1 MKINY
6 KMSNY
11 LRYKREKSKRDSFS
25 CLLCFSGL
33 YWVVTTCDKPLL
45 INDIIFA
52 VKKKRDSFL
61 INTKLYKVATKKKM
75 WILSKCEIKAIFTL
89 LFFFILFTNIKS
101 PRKKEKRENNYSFSQ
116 KKKKIILT
124 TLL

>member
-61 INTKLYKVATKKKM
+61 INTKMYKVATKKKM
-75 WILSKCEIKAIFTL
+75 
-89 LFFFILFTNIKS
+89 
-101 PRKKEKRENNYSFSQ
+101 
-116 KKKKIILT
+116 
-124 TLL
+124 